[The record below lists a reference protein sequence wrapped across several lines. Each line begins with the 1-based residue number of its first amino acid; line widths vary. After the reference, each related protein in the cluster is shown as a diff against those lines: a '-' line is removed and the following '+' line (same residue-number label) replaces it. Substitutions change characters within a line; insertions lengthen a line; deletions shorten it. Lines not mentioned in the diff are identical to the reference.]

1 MTNGTSYCE
10 KYAYFVTIKIIK
22 KNTSEYDLNLN
33 KPKYSSLKDYL
44 CKEGKGTFK
53 TSHVRG
59 RM

>member
-1 MTNGTSYCE
+1 MEQAIVKHKLTSLQL
-10 KYAYFVTIKIIK
+10 KKLK